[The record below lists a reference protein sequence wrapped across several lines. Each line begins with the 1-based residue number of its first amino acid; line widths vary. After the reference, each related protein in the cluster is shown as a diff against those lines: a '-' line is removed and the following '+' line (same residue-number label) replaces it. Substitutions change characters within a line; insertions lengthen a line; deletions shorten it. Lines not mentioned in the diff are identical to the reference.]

1 MLDGVGGE
9 DSLCERGRP
18 SSDGDRASALAPR
31 VDADVDN
38 RLLAQI
44 CEGESA
50 PSQGGEKDAL
60 SPSPGSRRDGGGD
73 TTLAASPKI
82 DSGAPEPV
90 LEPLIKIIKLLKYSV
105 IATRIYG

>member
-9 DSLCERGRP
+9 DSLCDRGRP
-18 SSDGDRASALAPR
+18 SSDGDRASALE
-31 VDADVDN
+31 V
-38 RLLAQI
+38 
-44 CEGESA
+44 ESA

-82 DSGAPEPV
+82 DSGVPEQ
-90 LEPLIKIIKLLKYSV
+90 PLKSLN
-105 IATRIYG
+105 